1 MRGEIKGFPFGG
13 SCPQSGLMKGGLAL
27 LPLYGDTTIDAPLIR
42 PCGATFPLWGEGIG
56 FYSYRSASIGS
67 SFAALLAG

>member
-1 MRGEIKGFPFGG
+1 MRGEIKGFPFGE
-13 SCPQSGLMKGGLAL
+13 SCPRSGLMRGGLAL

-42 PCGATFPLWGEGIG
+42 PCGATFPKREGMG